1 MTTELAGYVV
11 AVTAAR
17 RNGELVA
24 QLERRGATVVLAPAI
39 RTVPVEDDEKLR
51 AATQACLDDP
61 PDVVVATTA
70 VGFRGWVEA
79 AERWGLGASLLARL
93 AAAELLTRGP
103 KVTGAVRGAGLRER
117 WSPPGETT
125 EEVVAHL
132 LAGGVA
138 DRRIAVQLHGDPL
151 TDLMESLRAA
161 GAQVVTL
168 SPYRWERPPDLAPL
182 HRLVEQVVRREV
194 DCVTFT
200 SAPAATS
207 LLSLSHDDG
216 HQPPLLEA
224 LRHDVLAACVGP
236 VTAAPLE
243 RMGVPTVQP
252 VRARLGDLVR
262 TVAEQL
268 PARRPR
274 TPTAS

>member
-17 RNGELVA
+17 RNGELVG

-39 RTVPVEDDEKLR
+39 RTVPVEDDEQLR

-70 VGFRGWVEA
+70 VGFRGWTEA
-79 AERWGLGASLLARL
+79 AQRWGLGASLHDRL
-93 AAAELLTRGP
+93 SAAELLTRGP

-138 DRRIAVQLHGDPL
+138 GRRVAVQLHGDPL
-151 TDLMESLRAA
+151 TELMESLRAA

-168 SPYRWERPPDLAPL
+168 SPYRWERPTDLAPL

-207 LLSLSHDDG
+207 LLSLARDDG
-216 HQPPLLEA
+216 QQPPLLEA
-224 LRHDVLAACVGP
+224 LRLDVLAACVGP

-243 RMGVPTVQP
+243 RQGVPTVQP

>member
-1 MTTELAGYVV
+1 MTTELAGHVV

-17 RNGELVA
+17 RNGELVG

-39 RTVPVEDDEKLR
+39 RTVPVEDDEQLR

-70 VGFRGWVEA
+70 VGFRGWTEA
-79 AERWGLGASLLARL
+79 AQRWGLGASLHDRL
-93 AAAELLTRGP
+93 SAAELLTRGP

-138 DRRIAVQLHGDPL
+138 GRRVAVQLHGDPL
-151 TDLMESLRAA
+151 TELMESLRAA

-168 SPYRWERPPDLAPL
+168 SPYRWERPTDLAPL

-207 LLSLSHDDG
+207 LLSLARDDG
-216 HQPPLLEA
+216 QQPPLLEA
-224 LRHDVLAACVGP
+224 LRLDVLAACVGP

-243 RMGVPTVQP
+243 REGVPTVQP

>member
-17 RNGELVA
+17 RHGELVA
-24 QLERRGATVVLAPAI
+24 LLERRGATVVLAPALQ
-39 RTVPVEDDEKLR
+39 TVPVEDDDLLR
-51 AATQACLDDP
+51 TATQACLDDP

-70 VGFRGWVEA
+70 VGFRGWTEA
-79 AERWGLGASLLARL
+79 ADGWGLSGPLLDRL
-93 AAAELLTRGP
+93 AGAELMTRGP
-103 KVTGAVRGAGLRER
+103 KVTGAVRAAGLRET
-117 WSPPGETT
+117 WSPPGETS
-125 EEVVAHL
+125 EELVAHL

-138 DRRIAVQLHGDPL
+138 GRRIAIQLHGDPL
-151 TDLMESLRAA
+151 TELVSSLRAA
-161 GAQVVTL
+161 GATVVTL
-168 SPYRWERPPDLAPL
+168 SPYRWVPPADTTPL
-182 HRLVEQVVRREV
+182 HRLVAQVVHREV

-207 LLSLSHDDG
+207 LLAVSADDG
-216 HQPPLLEA
+216 RQGELLDS
-224 LRHDVLAACVGP
+224 LRDAVLAACVGP

-243 RMGVPTVQP
+243 RLGVPTVQP
-252 VRARLGDLVR
+252 VRSRLADLVR

-274 TPTAS
+274 PATAS